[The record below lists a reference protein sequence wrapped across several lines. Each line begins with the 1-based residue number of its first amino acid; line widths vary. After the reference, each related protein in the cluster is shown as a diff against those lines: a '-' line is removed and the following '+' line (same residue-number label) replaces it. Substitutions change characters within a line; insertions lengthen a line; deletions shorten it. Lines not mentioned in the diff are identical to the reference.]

1 MKKILLTILFVIILS
16 GQTFADKRNW
26 VCDKIGNN
34 TSKCISDRISGNF
47 KIKEIYVGETTNN
60 LPSGNGKITF
70 EINGEKIDDYA
81 KGFFV
86 LDNNDYLVLDTG
98 EQYVDNNIYF
108 KKNLKLYKTQY
119 FNGEIFEGTYYEKT
133 SYPKKGTFKA
143 NNGDVYKGTFTK
155 DGKYLSGTNYFKDG
169 KKIKYKNSEKIKSF
183 EKTNYILFIIPLIL
197 FIVYKLIKGNKINS
211 NLSKITDSSKIYL
224 KEKGFKT
231 RGDFSIVIIL
241 IIVLGPGTLILISW
255 LSKKLLGIYAISEF
269 VDSIFNI
276 DFFIVFIYLLLSTMA
291 SILWW
296 GYLILEKLFSK
307 KHND

>member
-1 MKKILLTILFVIILS
+1 M
-16 GQTFADKRNW
+16 
-26 VCDKIGNN
+26 
-34 TSKCISDRISGNF
+34 
-47 KIKEIYVGETTNN
+47 
-60 LPSGNGKITF
+60 
-70 EINGEKIDDYA
+70 
-81 KGFFV
+81 
-86 LDNNDYLVLDTG
+86 
-98 EQYVDNNIYF
+98 
-108 KKNLKLYKTQY
+108 
-119 FNGEIFEGTYYEKT
+119 
-133 SYPKKGTFKA
+133 
-143 NNGDVYKGTFTK
+143 
-155 DGKYLSGTNYFKDG
+155 
-169 KKIKYKNSEKIKSF
+169 
-183 EKTNYILFIIPLIL
+183 
-197 FIVYKLIKGNKINS
+197 IKGNKINS